1 MASHP
6 RTPGE
11 LWGRHVLVDLGTEG
25 ATGVR
30 LNDDPN
36 APQLRVAFRVE
47 MTRSSDPHKATIR
60 VWNPSPVTVGLM
72 QAPRAAVR
80 LFVGYDVP
88 RLVFVGNP
96 IRNGVRLDREGP
108 DRILVIEAKDGGR
121 AYAEGFVSAS
131 YGGATS
137 REQVLDAC
145 AKALGL
151 PRGTTRFPADATLSW
166 PQGLTL
172 SEAARS
178 VLDRICAATRTHWMI
193 TDGALVIIPSD
204 GDTGDRATR
213 FSSRTG
219 NLIGA
224 PTQRVGTP
232 PSASTTTVQSVWPIP
247 PVWPAPAGWP
257 TPINGGA
264 TPTGWPVPPFWPAPI
279 GWPSALLYP
288 RPSSVIT
295 TSARAAQPG
304 GIEVKGLLD
313 ASMRPGRAFVVESA
327 DVNGTFIARDVT
339 FEGDSGYESPYYV
352 SMTGDPMPSA
362 AATAASTGGGAGP
375 RNRSAA

>member
-224 PTQRVGTP
+224 PTLRVAEP
-232 PSASTTTVQSVWPIP
+232 PATTATGST
-247 PVWPAPAGWP
+247 
-257 TPINGGA
+257 GGK
-264 TPTGWPVPPFWPAPI
+264 
-279 GWPSALLYP
+279 
-288 RPSSVIT
+288 
-295 TSARAAQPG
+295 PG